1 MKKIGLALSGG
12 GVRAYAHLGLLSNL
26 SLAKIPIQ
34 IVAGASAGA
43 VIGACYCADISL
55 DLVKNRLKKYSL
67 FRYLKPI
74 LPFYS
79 LSNFKK
85 VTEKFSILGIPE
97 RFEDLKTPLIV
108 VASDLKT
115 RSPVYFNSGSLWDA
129 LLASI
134 ALPPL
139 FPPIRMGHMY
149 LVDGGITKN
158 LPVSI
163 LKEHHVD
170 FVIASDVNSSSR
182 KYPNPSN
189 IIQVAYESITLIVQ
203 IATEP
208 ERALADF
215 IVDIDMTEV
224 GFLDFKKREEVINYS
239 YKSTYQRV
247 MELKKILEEKGY
259 VQSGGMGSL
268 FVSPLS

>member
-26 SLAKIPIQ
+26 SLARIP
-34 IVAGASAGA
+34 VHVVSGASAGA
-43 VIGACYCADISL
+43 IIGACFCADISL
-55 DLVKNRLKKYSL
+55 DLLKNRLKKYSL
-67 FRYLKPI
+67 FSYIKPVF
-74 LPFYS
+74 PFYG
-79 LSNFKK
+79 LSSYKK
-85 VTEKFSILGIPE
+85 VTKKFSELGIPE
-97 RFEDLKTPLIV
+97 RFEELKKPLIV
-108 VASDLKT
+108 VASDLNS

-129 LLASI
+129 LLASM

-139 FPPIRMGHMY
+139 FPPVKMGDMY

-158 LPVSI
+158 LPVSV
-163 LKEHHVD
+163 LKANNVD

-189 IIQVAYESITLIVQ
+189 VVQVTYESVTLMVQ
-203 IATEP
+203 IATEE
-208 ERALADF
+208 ERRHADF
-215 IVDIDMTEV
+215 IIDTDLKEI
-224 GFLDFKKREEVINYS
+224 GFLDFEKREEVINYS
-239 YKSTYQRV
+239 YKSSYNKIL
-247 MELKKILEEKGY
+247 ELKKILEGKGY